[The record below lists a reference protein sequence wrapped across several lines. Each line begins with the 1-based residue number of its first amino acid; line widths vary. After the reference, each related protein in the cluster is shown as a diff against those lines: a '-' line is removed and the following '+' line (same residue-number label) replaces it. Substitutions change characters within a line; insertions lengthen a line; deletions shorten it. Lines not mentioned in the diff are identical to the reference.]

1 MIATLGSVSDTQ
13 ELARA
18 RNKDGRF
25 RQKRADTHLGTLEAQ
40 YGEISDR
47 RSDTHLGTL
56 REVTGMSLSK
66 MVRTHMVEV
75 THHEGINGR
84 SRNQDGRI
92 RAKNGST
99 HLGTLEK
106 QYGEISSLPDNT
118 HLSVL
123 CSMVGGHS
131 LTWILQNRDALP
143 QG

>member
-1 MIATLGSVSDTQ
+1 MIATIGSVSNIQDI
-13 ELARA
+13 ARV

-25 RQKRADTHLGTLEAQ
+25 RQKRADTHLGTLEKE

-56 REVTGMSLSK
+56 REATGMSLSQI
-66 MVRTHMVEV
+66 VRTHTHEV
-75 THHEGINGR
+75 THRPGINGR
-84 SRNQDGRI
+84 TRNQDGHI

-106 QYGEISSLPDNT
+106 QYGKISCLPDDT

-131 LTWILQNRDALP
+131 LSWILKHRSCLP
-143 QG
+143 Q

>member
-1 MIATLGSVSDTQ
+1 MIATIGSYTDPQ
-13 ELARA
+13 EIARN

-25 RQKRADTHLGTLEAQ
+25 RQKRADTHLGTLEKA

-47 RSDTHLGTL
+47 RCDTHLGTL
-56 REVTGMSLSK
+56 RESTGMSLSK
-66 MVRTHMVEV
+66 MIRTHMHEQ
-75 THHEGINGR
+75 THHVGLNGR
-84 SRNQDGRI
+84 RRNQDGTI

-106 QYGEISSLPDNT
+106 KYGEISSLPNET

-131 LTWILQNRDALP
+131 LSWILQNRQALP
-143 QG
+143 H

>member
-1 MIATLGSVSDTQ
+1 MIATIQSYSDAQ
-13 ELARA
+13 ELARS
-18 RNKDGRF
+18 RNNDGRF
-25 RQKRADTHLGTLEAQ
+25 RQKRADTHLGTLEKE

-56 REVTGMSLSK
+56 REATGMSLSK
-66 MVRTHMVEV
+66 MVRTHLHEQ
-75 THHEGINGR
+75 THHVGINGR
-84 SRNQDGRI
+84 KRNQDGTI

-106 QYGEISSLPDNT
+106 QYGKISSLPDDT

-131 LTWILQNRDALP
+131 LSWILHHRNALP
-143 QG
+143 Q